1 MIKNLPKGE
10 QGSLCLKVRKM
21 LQKMPDDY
29 PNTCKMK
36 KYRWN

>member
-10 QGSLCLKVRKM
+10 QGSLCLKAKKM
-21 LQKMPDDY
+21 LLKMPNKQ
-29 PNTCKMK
+29 PKPQKMK